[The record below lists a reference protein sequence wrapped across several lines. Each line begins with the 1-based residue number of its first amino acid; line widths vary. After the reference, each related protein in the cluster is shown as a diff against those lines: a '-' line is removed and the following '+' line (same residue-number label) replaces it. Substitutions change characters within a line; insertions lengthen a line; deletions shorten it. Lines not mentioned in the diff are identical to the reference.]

1 MLFNITSLLIYIK
14 TFPNCFL
21 LNSYRFA
28 SPLYI
33 IKTQNC
39 HSSYRTMAILNLI
52 SQIKKKKREMVH
64 RMEHLNIN
72 YHF

>member
-1 MLFNITSLLIYIK
+1 MLFNITSLLFYIK
-14 TFPNCFL
+14 TFPNRFL
-21 LNSYRFA
+21 LNFYRFT
-28 SPLYI
+28 SPLYV

-39 HSSYRTMAILNLI
+39 HSSYRTMAIMNLI